1 MGLALT
7 LLHSPKLLILDEP
20 TNGLDPAGIKHLRD
34 ILKEVAKKEN
44 AAVFVSSH
52 ILTEMQ
58 LMCDRVAVINKGK
71 IVKVEDI
78 SEDKNSEEKIETIIS
93 VKQIEKADEILKK
106 EGYEIK
112 SWEGRNVHLKLEEDK
127 ISEVIKLLVKND
139 VDIDEVIKNKKN
151 LEDIFFSATE
161 KGGNNNEND

>member
-34 ILKEVAKKEN
+34 ILKEIAKKEN
-44 AAVFVSSH
+44 SAVFVSSH

-58 LMCDRVAVINKGK
+58 LMCDRVAVIDKGK

-78 SEDKNSEEKIETIIS
+78 SENKDSKESIETVIS
-93 VKQIEKADEILKK
+93 VKQKEKADEILKK

-112 SWEGRNVHLKLEEDK
+112 SWEGRKVHLNLEEDK
-127 ISEVIKLLVKND
+127 ISEVVKLLVKND
-139 VDIDEVIKNKKN
+139 IDIDEVIKNKKN

-161 KGGNNNEND
+161 NGGNNENV